1 MDPLTAFAAA
11 QAALAGVR
19 KCVDFYKE
27 AKKVS
32 SDVGSIGMEIGGF
45 LSKFFDAQEVVV
57 KASNEA
63 AANPAKKKSMNTQ
76 AFDNVMRVRH
86 LQDAEEEIKHLLI
99 YQTPM
104 AGLYEDF
111 LKERNRLR
119 AEAARIERE
128 EKKPLTL
135 PQKSGVISLERFSSR
150 LQLPLQSS
158 LSSALWAEFSTGST
172 RTARCVSKNAP
183 RIANKMC
190 MSWLKTQRSMAAGC
204 SRSAMATSRVNAT
217 ICMGETANG

>member
-11 QAALAGVR
+11 QAALIGVR

-32 SDVGSIGMEIGGF
+32 ADVGSIGMEIGGF
-45 LSKFFDAQEVVV
+45 LSKFFEAQEVVV

-63 AANPAKKKSMNTQ
+63 AANPVKKKSMNSQ
-76 AFDNVMRVRH
+76 AFDNVMRLRQ

-119 AEAARIERE
+119 EEAARIERE
-128 EKKPLTL
+128 EKKPLTWL
-135 PQKSGVISLERFSSR
+135 QKSGAISLERFSSR
-150 LQLPLQSS
+150 SQLPWLSS
-158 LSSALWAEFSTGST
+158 LLCASWAESFTGST
-172 RTARCVSKNAP
+172 RTARRVTESALKT
-183 RIANKMC
+183 ANKIC
-190 MSWLKTQRSMAAGC
+190 TSWSKSQRSMAAGC
-204 SRSAMATSRVNAT
+204 LRSAMGTSRVNAT
-217 ICMGETANG
+217 ICMGGIANG